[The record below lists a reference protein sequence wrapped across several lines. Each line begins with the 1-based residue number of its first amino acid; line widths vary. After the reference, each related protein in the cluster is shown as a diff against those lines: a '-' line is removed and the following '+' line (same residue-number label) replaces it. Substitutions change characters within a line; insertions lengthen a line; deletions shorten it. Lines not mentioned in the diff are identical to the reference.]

1 MSQHSSL
8 PVAWPTPAQR
18 TAYAQALERYA
29 TLEAQAGTT
38 DPAAA
43 VAHIKWMIEQYR
55 Q

>member
-1 MSQHSSL
+1 
-8 PVAWPTPAQR
+8 V
-18 TAYAQALERYA
+18 YALALERYA

-43 VAHIKWMIEQYR
+43 VAHITWMITWMIEQYR